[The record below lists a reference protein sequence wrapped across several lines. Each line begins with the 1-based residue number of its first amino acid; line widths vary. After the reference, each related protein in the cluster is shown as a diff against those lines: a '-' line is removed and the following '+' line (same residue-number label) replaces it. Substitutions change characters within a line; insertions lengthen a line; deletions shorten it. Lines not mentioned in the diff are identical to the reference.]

1 MSKMP
6 LDNAISISTAAAS
19 KLSDDILRL
28 HTSSAIEA
36 GFQNEKKSL
45 HKHLYHTGLVQGN
58 IVVLDCWLI
67 TNTALH
73 RCIFITL
80 LNNSAGHA
88 HYKLFQYS
96 ITITEEYRHWT

>member
-6 LDNAISISTAAAS
+6 LDNAISISTAADS
-19 KLSDDILRL
+19 RLSDDIQRL

-67 TNTALH
+67 TNTEFH
-73 RCIFITL
+73 TCIFITL
-80 LNNSAGHA
+80 LNNSAENSLKQTFPVFHHNNRGV
-88 HYKLFQYS
+88 
-96 ITITEEYRHWT
+96 